1 MSYSIVGNNKTPV
14 FFLAWYEVCI
24 DEDEDEYADIEGE
37 TVDEEDIFGRRA
49 IVPKNSNSTTVTI
62 VFYYHAP
69 TSEWYWDYNYGIDY
83 KPVVPV
89 VFAADSNWQLTQCLN
104 ASFYEVSFSGQ
115 ANGWKSMNVTLTRKL
130 VKDER
135 IVFGV
140 YSDLHGYASNGEV
153 EDPYTT
159 MSYFYWT
166 RAQRR
171 DYASQIAYVSSPEF
185 ISQQRNITNDYEIS
199 LYLQYENEIES
210 VAYTRTVLGNV
221 RPATAN
227 NRKLIWKR
235 KIPSLWNL
243 SSRLTRKTDWKRNAL
258 SDGVLSA
265 GAFRSNHLFRAA
277 SDSKSFSDDS
287 DKRIFF
293 FRRHEDQEGI
303 TARNS
308 RSNRMKK
315 EYSDGCSFSDSLQQL
330 LLIIRSVFS
339 NGEALD
345 FSSHVTDYKRLP
357 ESVVDD
363 KELIIRFGDNF
374 RSFTD
379 EVDFE
384 ALPFASRLFYRSV
397 QTVLSFW
404 DWLRGKIREAN
415 NVVTLFTPVVLE
427 ITLNEKNMKRIYKG
441 KTKLRVLFDC
451 GCDLSGYASV
461 NLCGRK
467 PDDTVVSFPAIV
479 KDAEKG
485 IIFYDVQSEN
495 DFDQSGWWSF
505 WPEFVFD
512 DDRTSCGK
520 AIRRFVYEV
529 GT

>member
-1 MSYSIVGNNKTPV
+1 MSYSIVGNNRTPD

-24 DEDEDEYADIEGE
+24 DEDEDEYEDMEGE

-49 IVPKNSNSTTVTI
+49 IVPKNSNSNTVTI
-62 VFYYHAP
+62 VFYYYTP

-83 KPVVPV
+83 SPVIPV

-104 ASFYEVSFSGQ
+104 ASFYETSFVGQ

-153 EDPYTT
+153 EDPNTT

-166 RAQRR
+166 RAHRR
-171 DYASQIAYVSSPEF
+171 DYASQIAYISSPEF
-185 ISQQRNITNDYEIS
+185 ISQQRNISNDYEIS

-221 RPATAN
+221 RAATAN
-227 NRKLIWKR
+227 TRKLVWKR
-235 KIPSLWNL
+235 SIPCLWNL
-243 SSRLTRKTDWKRNAL
+243 SSRLSRKTVWKRNSS

-265 GAFRSNHLFRAA
+265 EAFRSNHMFRSA
-277 SDSKSFSDDS
+277 SDSKSFSDSS

-303 TARNS
+303 TARS
-308 RSNRMKK
+308 FRSNRMKIEK
-315 EYSDGCSFSDSLQQL
+315 YDDFSFSDSLQQL

-339 NGEALD
+339 GAGALD
-345 FSSHVTDYKRLP
+345 SSSHVADYKRLP

-363 KELIIRFGDNF
+363 EELIIRSGDNF
-374 RSFTD
+374 RNFTD
-379 EVDFE
+379 EIEFE
-384 ALPFASRLFYRSV
+384 ALPFASRLFFRTV
-397 QTVLSFW
+397 QTVMNFW

-415 NVVTLFTPVVLE
+415 NVVSLFCPIADE
-427 ITLNEKNMKRIYKG
+427 ITLECKI
-441 KTKLRVLFDC
+441 
-451 GCDLSGYASV
+451 
-461 NLCGRK
+461 
-467 PDDTVVSFPAIV
+467 
-479 KDAEKG
+479 
-485 IIFYDVQSEN
+485 
-495 DFDQSGWWSF
+495 
-505 WPEFVFD
+505 
-512 DDRTSCGK
+512 
-520 AIRRFVYEV
+520 
-529 GT
+529 

>member
-1 MSYSIVGNNKTPV
+1 MSYSIVGNNRTPD

-49 IVPKNSNSTTVTI
+49 IVPKNSNSNTVTI
-62 VFYYHAP
+62 VFYYYAP

-104 ASFYEVSFSGQ
+104 ASFYETSFVGQ
-115 ANGWKSMNVTLTRKL
+115 ANGWKSLNVTLTRKL

-153 EDPYTT
+153 EDPNTT

-166 RAQRR
+166 RAHRR

-185 ISQQRNITNDYEIS
+185 ISQQRNISNDYEIS

-235 KIPSLWNL
+235 NIPSLWNL
-243 SSRLTRKTDWKRNAL
+243 SSRLTRKTDWKRNTF
-258 SDGVLSA
+258 SDGIISA
-265 GAFRSNHLFRAA
+265 EAFKSSHIFRAV
-277 SDSKSFSDDS
+277 SDSKSFSDLS
-287 DKRIFF
+287 DKRILF
-293 FRRHEDQEGI
+293 FRNHEDQEEI
-303 TARNS
+303 TTRNY
-308 RSNRMKK
+308 RSNRMKIEK
-315 EYSDGCSFSDSLQQL
+315 NDDFSFSDSLQQL

-339 NGEALD
+339 SGGALD
-345 FSSHVTDYKRLP
+345 SSSHIADYKRLP
-357 ESVVDD
+357 ESIVDD
-363 KELIIRFGDNF
+363 EELIIHFGDNF
-374 RSFTD
+374 RSFID
-379 EVDFE
+379 EVEFE
-384 ALPFASRLFYRSV
+384 ALPFASRLFFRTV
-397 QTVLSFW
+397 QTAISIW

-415 NVVTLFTPVVLE
+415 NVVTLFCPIADE
-427 ITLNEKNMKRIYKG
+427 ITLECRI
-441 KTKLRVLFDC
+441 
-451 GCDLSGYASV
+451 
-461 NLCGRK
+461 
-467 PDDTVVSFPAIV
+467 
-479 KDAEKG
+479 
-485 IIFYDVQSEN
+485 
-495 DFDQSGWWSF
+495 
-505 WPEFVFD
+505 
-512 DDRTSCGK
+512 
-520 AIRRFVYEV
+520 
-529 GT
+529 

>member
-1 MSYSIVGNNKTPV
+1 M
-14 FFLAWYEVCI
+14 
-24 DEDEDEYADIEGE
+24 
-37 TVDEEDIFGRRA
+37 
-49 IVPKNSNSTTVTI
+49 
-62 VFYYHAP
+62 
-69 TSEWYWDYNYGIDY
+69 
-83 KPVVPV
+83 
-89 VFAADSNWQLTQCLN
+89 
-104 ASFYEVSFSGQ
+104 
-115 ANGWKSMNVTLTRKL
+115 
-130 VKDER
+130 
-135 IVFGV
+135 
-140 YSDLHGYASNGEV
+140 
-153 EDPYTT
+153 
-159 MSYFYWT
+159 
-166 RAQRR
+166 
-171 DYASQIAYVSSPEF
+171 
-185 ISQQRNITNDYEIS
+185 
-199 LYLQYENEIES
+199 
-210 VAYTRTVLGNV
+210 
-221 RPATAN
+221 
-227 NRKLIWKR
+227 
-235 KIPSLWNL
+235 
-243 SSRLTRKTDWKRNAL
+243 
-258 SDGVLSA
+258 
-265 GAFRSNHLFRAA
+265 
-277 SDSKSFSDDS
+277 
-287 DKRIFF
+287 
-293 FRRHEDQEGI
+293 
-303 TARNS
+303 
-308 RSNRMKK
+308 
-315 EYSDGCSFSDSLQQL
+315 
-330 LLIIRSVFS
+330 IIRSVFS

-441 KTKLRVLFDC
+441 KSKLRVLLNC
-451 GCDLSGYASV
+451 GVDLNGYASV
-461 NLCGRK
+461 NLVCRK
-467 PDDTVVSFPAIV
+467 PDDTVVSFPAIM

-495 DFDQSGWWSF
+495 DFNQSGWWTF

>member
-1 MSYSIVGNNKTPV
+1 MSYSIVGNNRNPDY
-14 FFLAWYEVCI
+14 FLTWYEVCI
-24 DEDEDEYADIEGE
+24 DEDEDEYEDMEGE
-37 TVDEEDIFGRRA
+37 TVDEQDIFARRA

-62 VFYYHAP
+62 VFYYYAP
-69 TSEWYWDYNYGIDY
+69 ASEWYWDYNYGVNY
-83 KPVVPV
+83 YPVVPV

-104 ASFYEVSFSGQ
+104 ASFYETSFAGQ
-115 ANGWKSMNVTLTRKL
+115 ANGWKSLNVTLTRKL
-130 VKDER
+130 FKNER

-140 YSDLHGYASNGEV
+140 YSDLLGYASNGEV

-166 RAQRR
+166 RAHRR

-185 ISQQRNITNDYEIS
+185 ISQQRNISNDYEIS

-221 RPATAN
+221 RTTTAN
-227 NRKLIWKR
+227 TRKLVWKR
-235 KIPSLWNL
+235 NIPSLWNL
-243 SSRLTRKTDWKRNAL
+243 SSRLTRKADWKRNAS
-258 SDGVLSA
+258 SDGIISA
-265 GAFRSNHLFRAA
+265 GAFRSNRIFRAA
-277 SDSKSFSDDS
+277 SDSKSFSDLS

-293 FRRHEDQEGI
+293 FRNHEDQEGI
-303 TARNS
+303 TARNY
-308 RSNRMKK
+308 RSNRMKVGN
-315 EYSDGCSFSDSLQQL
+315 SDDFSFCDSLQQL
-330 LLIIRSVFS
+330 LLLIRSAFS
-339 NGEALD
+339 GAGALD
-345 FSSHVTDYKRLP
+345 SSSHVADYKRLP
-357 ESVVDD
+357 ESFVDNE
-363 KELIIRFGDNF
+363 ELIIRSGDNF

-379 EVDFE
+379 EVNFE
-384 ALPFASRLFYRSV
+384 ALPFASRLFFRTV
-397 QTVLSFW
+397 QTVMSFW

-441 KTKLRVLFDC
+441 KSKLRVLFDC

-495 DFDQSGWWSF
+495 DFDQSGWWTF

>member
-1 MSYSIVGNNKTPV
+1 MSYSIVGNNRTPD

-49 IVPKNSNSTTVTI
+49 IVPKNSNSNTVTI
-62 VFYYHAP
+62 VFYYYAP

-166 RAQRR
+166 RAHRS

-185 ISQQRNITNDYEIS
+185 ISQQRNISNDYEIS
-199 LYLQYENEIES
+199 LYMQYENEIES

-221 RPATAN
+221 GAVTAN
-227 NRKLIWKR
+227 TRKLVWKR
-235 KIPSLWNL
+235 AIHCLWNL

-258 SDGVLSA
+258 SDGALYA
-265 GAFRSNHLFRAA
+265 RAFRSNHLFRGA
-277 SDSKSFSDDS
+277 SDSKLFSDS
-287 DKRIFF
+287 TDKRIFF
-293 FRRHEDQEGI
+293 FRSHDEQEEI
-303 TARNS
+303 TARNY
-308 RSNRMKK
+308 RANRMKI
-315 EYSDGCSFSDSLQQL
+315 ENADGVSFGDSLQQL
-330 LLIIRSVFS
+330 LLIIRSMFS
-339 NGEALD
+339 SAGIWD
-345 FSSHVTDYKRLP
+345 SSSHVADYRRLP
-357 ESVVDD
+357 ESFVDNE
-363 KELIIRFGDNF
+363 ELIIRSGDNF

-379 EVDFE
+379 KVDFD
-384 ALPFASRLFYRSV
+384 ALPFASRLFFRTV
-397 QTVLSFW
+397 QTVMNFW
-404 DWLRGKIREAN
+404 DWLRGKIRETN
-415 NVVTLFTPVVLE
+415 NVVTLFCPIADE
-427 ITLNEKNMKRIYKG
+427 ITLECKI
-441 KTKLRVLFDC
+441 
-451 GCDLSGYASV
+451 
-461 NLCGRK
+461 
-467 PDDTVVSFPAIV
+467 
-479 KDAEKG
+479 
-485 IIFYDVQSEN
+485 
-495 DFDQSGWWSF
+495 
-505 WPEFVFD
+505 
-512 DDRTSCGK
+512 
-520 AIRRFVYEV
+520 
-529 GT
+529 

>member
-1 MSYSIVGNNKTPV
+1 MKIENT
-14 FFLAWYEVCI
+14 
-24 DEDEDEYADIEGE
+24 DEF
-37 TVDEEDIFGRRA
+37 T
-49 IVPKNSNSTTVTI
+49 
-62 VFYYHAP
+62 
-69 TSEWYWDYNYGIDY
+69 
-83 KPVVPV
+83 
-89 VFAADSNWQLTQCLN
+89 
-104 ASFYEVSFSGQ
+104 
-115 ANGWKSMNVTLTRKL
+115 
-130 VKDER
+130 
-135 IVFGV
+135 
-140 YSDLHGYASNGEV
+140 
-153 EDPYTT
+153 
-159 MSYFYWT
+159 
-166 RAQRR
+166 
-171 DYASQIAYVSSPEF
+171 
-185 ISQQRNITNDYEIS
+185 
-199 LYLQYENEIES
+199 
-210 VAYTRTVLGNV
+210 
-221 RPATAN
+221 
-227 NRKLIWKR
+227 
-235 KIPSLWNL
+235 
-243 SSRLTRKTDWKRNAL
+243 
-258 SDGVLSA
+258 
-265 GAFRSNHLFRAA
+265 
-277 SDSKSFSDDS
+277 
-287 DKRIFF
+287 
-293 FRRHEDQEGI
+293 
-303 TARNS
+303 
-308 RSNRMKK
+308 
-315 EYSDGCSFSDSLQQL
+315 FSDSLQQL

-339 NGEALD
+339 SNEILD
-345 FSSHVTDYKRLP
+345 SSSHIAEYKRLY

-404 DWLRGKIREAN
+404 DWLRGKIREEN

>member
-1 MSYSIVGNNKTPV
+1 MSYSIVGNNRTPD

-166 RAQRR
+166 RAHRR
-171 DYASQIAYVSSPEF
+171 DYDSQIAYVSSPEF
-185 ISQQRNITNDYEIS
+185 ISQQRNISNDYEIS

-210 VAYTRTVLGNV
+210 VAYTRTVLGNIG
-221 RPATAN
+221 AGTSN
-227 NRKLIWKR
+227 SRKLVWKR
-235 KIPSLWNL
+235 NIPSLWNL
-243 SSRLTRKTDWKRNAL
+243 SSRLTRKSDWKRKSS
-258 SDGVLSA
+258 SDGVLFA
-265 GAFRSNHLFRAA
+265 EAFRFNHLFRST
-277 SDSKSFSDDS
+277 SDSKSFSDAS

-293 FRRHEDQEGI
+293 FRIHED
-303 TARNS
+303 
-308 RSNRMKK
+308 
-315 EYSDGCSFSDSLQQL
+315 
-330 LLIIRSVFS
+330 
-339 NGEALD
+339 
-345 FSSHVTDYKRLP
+345 
-357 ESVVDD
+357 
-363 KELIIRFGDNF
+363 
-374 RSFTD
+374 
-379 EVDFE
+379 
-384 ALPFASRLFYRSV
+384 
-397 QTVLSFW
+397 
-404 DWLRGKIREAN
+404 
-415 NVVTLFTPVVLE
+415 
-427 ITLNEKNMKRIYKG
+427 
-441 KTKLRVLFDC
+441 
-451 GCDLSGYASV
+451 
-461 NLCGRK
+461 
-467 PDDTVVSFPAIV
+467 
-479 KDAEKG
+479 
-485 IIFYDVQSEN
+485 
-495 DFDQSGWWSF
+495 
-505 WPEFVFD
+505 
-512 DDRTSCGK
+512 
-520 AIRRFVYEV
+520 
-529 GT
+529 

>member
-1 MSYSIVGNNKTPV
+1 MKIENT
-14 FFLAWYEVCI
+14 
-24 DEDEDEYADIEGE
+24 DEF
-37 TVDEEDIFGRRA
+37 T
-49 IVPKNSNSTTVTI
+49 
-62 VFYYHAP
+62 
-69 TSEWYWDYNYGIDY
+69 
-83 KPVVPV
+83 
-89 VFAADSNWQLTQCLN
+89 
-104 ASFYEVSFSGQ
+104 
-115 ANGWKSMNVTLTRKL
+115 
-130 VKDER
+130 
-135 IVFGV
+135 
-140 YSDLHGYASNGEV
+140 
-153 EDPYTT
+153 
-159 MSYFYWT
+159 
-166 RAQRR
+166 
-171 DYASQIAYVSSPEF
+171 
-185 ISQQRNITNDYEIS
+185 
-199 LYLQYENEIES
+199 
-210 VAYTRTVLGNV
+210 
-221 RPATAN
+221 
-227 NRKLIWKR
+227 
-235 KIPSLWNL
+235 
-243 SSRLTRKTDWKRNAL
+243 
-258 SDGVLSA
+258 
-265 GAFRSNHLFRAA
+265 
-277 SDSKSFSDDS
+277 
-287 DKRIFF
+287 
-293 FRRHEDQEGI
+293 
-303 TARNS
+303 
-308 RSNRMKK
+308 
-315 EYSDGCSFSDSLQQL
+315 FSDSLQQL

-339 NGEALD
+339 SNEILD
-345 FSSHVTDYKRLP
+345 SSSHIAEYKRLY

-404 DWLRGKIREAN
+404 DWLLGKIREAN

-467 PDDTVVSFPAIV
+467 PDDTVVSFLAIV

-495 DFDQSGWWSF
+495 DFDQSGWWRF

>member
-1 MSYSIVGNNKTPV
+1 MSYSIVGNNKTPD

-24 DEDEDEYADIEGE
+24 DEDEDEYEDMEGE

-49 IVPKNSNSTTVTI
+49 IVPKNSNSNTVTI
-62 VFYYHAP
+62 VFYYYTP

-83 KPVVPV
+83 SPVIPV

-104 ASFYEVSFSGQ
+104 ASFYETSFVGQ

-153 EDPYTT
+153 EDPNTT

-166 RAQRR
+166 RAHRR
-171 DYASQIAYVSSPEF
+171 DYASQIAYISSPEF
-185 ISQQRNITNDYEIS
+185 INQQRNITNDYEIS

-235 KIPSLWNL
+235 NIPSLWNL

-265 GAFRSNHLFRAA
+265 GAFRSNHIFRAA
-277 SDSKSFSDDS
+277 SDSKSFFDLS
-287 DKRIFF
+287 DKWILF
-293 FRRHEDQEGI
+293 FRNHEDQEEI
-303 TARNS
+303 TTRNY
-308 RSNRMKK
+308 RSNRMKIEK
-315 EYSDGCSFSDSLQQL
+315 NDDFSFSDSLQQL
-330 LLIIRSVFS
+330 LLIIRSVLS
-339 NGEALD
+339 GADALD
-345 FSSHVTDYKRLP
+345 SSSHVADYKRLP
-357 ESVVDD
+357 ESFVDNE
-363 KELIIRFGDNF
+363 ELVIRSGDNS

-384 ALPFASRLFYRSV
+384 ALPFASRLFFRTV
-397 QTVLSFW
+397 QTVMSFW

-415 NVVTLFTPVVLE
+415 NVVTLFCPIADE
-427 ITLNEKNMKRIYKG
+427 IKMECKI
-441 KTKLRVLFDC
+441 
-451 GCDLSGYASV
+451 
-461 NLCGRK
+461 
-467 PDDTVVSFPAIV
+467 
-479 KDAEKG
+479 
-485 IIFYDVQSEN
+485 
-495 DFDQSGWWSF
+495 
-505 WPEFVFD
+505 
-512 DDRTSCGK
+512 
-520 AIRRFVYEV
+520 
-529 GT
+529 

>member
-1 MSYSIVGNNKTPV
+1 MSNSIVGNNGNPTV
-14 FFLAWYEVCI
+14 CLAWHEVEI
-24 DEDEDEYADIEGE
+24 GDDEYEDMEGE
-37 TVDEEDIFGRRA
+37 LVDEQDIFARRA

-62 VFYYHAP
+62 YYYYYSP
-69 TSEWYWDYNYGIDY
+69 KSEWFWDWMYGDPY
-83 KPVVPV
+83 RPVVPV
-89 VFAADSNWQLTQCLN
+89 VFAADSNWQLKQCLN
-104 ASFYEVSFSGQ
+104 ASFYETSFAGQ

-210 VAYTRTVLGNV
+210 VAYTRTILGNV

-235 KIPSLWNL
+235 NIPSLWNL

-308 RSNRMKK
+308 RSNRMKIEK
-315 EYSDGCSFSDSLQQL
+315 NDDFSFSDSLQQL
-330 LLIIRSVFS
+330 LLIIRSMFS
-339 NGEALD
+339 GAGIWD
-345 FSSHVTDYKRLP
+345 SSSHVADYKRLP
-357 ESVVDD
+357 KSVVDD

-495 DFDQSGWWSF
+495 DFDQSGWWTF

-512 DDRTSCGK
+512 DDRTSCGI

>member
-1 MSYSIVGNNKTPV
+1 MSYSIVGNNRTPD

-83 KPVVPV
+83 KTVVPV

-185 ISQQRNITNDYEIS
+185 ISQQRNISNDYEIS

-210 VAYTRTVLGNV
+210 VAYTRTVPGNV
-221 RPATAN
+221 RATTAN
-227 NRKLIWKR
+227 TRKLVWKR
-235 KIPSLWNL
+235 NIQSLWNL
-243 SSRLTRKTDWKRNAL
+243 SSRLTRKSDWKRNTS
-258 SDGVLSA
+258 SDGIISA
-265 GAFRSNHLFRAA
+265 GAFRSNHIFRAA
-277 SDSKSFSDDS
+277 SDSKSFSDLY

-293 FRRHEDQEGI
+293 FRSHEEQKEI
-303 TARNS
+303 TSRNY
-308 RSNRMKK
+308 RANRMKI
-315 EYSDGCSFSDSLQQL
+315 ENTDGVSFGDSLQQL
-330 LLIIRSVFS
+330 LLIIRSMFS
-339 NGEALD
+339 GAGIWD
-345 FSSHVTDYKRLP
+345 SSSHVADYKRLP
-357 ESVVDD
+357 KSVVDD
-363 KELIIRFGDNF
+363 EELIIRSGVNF
-374 RSFTD
+374 RRFTD
-379 EVDFE
+379 EVDFK
-384 ALPFASRLFYRSV
+384 ALPFASRLFFRTV
-397 QTVLSFW
+397 QTVMNFW

-415 NVVTLFTPVVLE
+415 NVVSLFCPVHLE
-427 ITLNEKNMKRIYKG
+427 IELECKI
-441 KTKLRVLFDC
+441 
-451 GCDLSGYASV
+451 
-461 NLCGRK
+461 
-467 PDDTVVSFPAIV
+467 
-479 KDAEKG
+479 
-485 IIFYDVQSEN
+485 
-495 DFDQSGWWSF
+495 
-505 WPEFVFD
+505 
-512 DDRTSCGK
+512 
-520 AIRRFVYEV
+520 
-529 GT
+529 